1 MSLSSRAA
9 KGGAIVLGFQG
20 LKFLFNML
28 SIVVLARLIDPEY
41 YGLLAMVAAIM
52 GVASIFR
59 DFGLSTAA
67 LQAKDLSHAQ
77 QSNLFW
83 INFGV
88 GAGLTVVGWFAAWPI
103 AAFYGQPE
111 LVPVVHWLAFTFIIS
126 GASTQFRVVINRGL
140 RFLTL
145 AICDLTPYI
154 VGFAAA
160 VATALAGYQ
169 LEALVTQ
176 QLVVALASLIGVVAA
191 AKWFPSWPRRVDM
204 SNLVRFGLSLA
215 ATQLVSYATR
225 NVDSIAIG
233 RVWGPVALGN
243 YDRAYQLMI
252 TPLNQINTPLSSVAI
267 PVLSRI
273 QDEEER
279 YLAYLRRAQLVALYV
294 TTLALGLLAAL
305 APQIIPLLLGNN
317 WEAAIPL
324 VAVLAVGGIFRSLVQ
339 ICYWIYMSRGLATA
353 QLRYFLITQP
363 LLTGFM
369 LLGLPWGAMGVAIG
383 HSVGFAIY
391 WAVSLMWVGRVAEVN
406 VRPMFADAT
415 RVLLVFSGPA
425 AVLAAAAATYLPLH
439 GDALRLVVGL
449 AVAAAWCALAS
460 WLNKRIRADLGNLV
474 DFGKLAIR
482 RRRGADA

>member
-20 LKFLFNML
+20 LKFIINML
-28 SIVVLARLIDPEY
+28 SIVVLARLIEPEY

-88 GAGLTVVGWFAAWPI
+88 GAGLTAVGWFAALPI
-103 AAFYGQPE
+103 SAFYGQPE
-111 LVPVVHWLAFTFIIS
+111 LVPVVHWLALTFVIS

-145 AICDLTPYI
+145 AICDLAPYI
-154 VGFAAA
+154 FGFTAA
-160 VATALAGYQ
+160 VLTALAGYQ
-169 LEALVTQ
+169 LQALVAQ
-176 QLVVALASLIGVVAA
+176 QLVVALASLLFVLVA

-204 SNLVRFGLSLA
+204 SNLVKFGLSLA

-233 RVWGPVALGN
+233 RAWGPVALGN

-273 QDEEER
+273 RDEDER
-279 YLAYLRRAQLVALYV
+279 YLSYLRRAQLVALYV

-305 APQIIPLLLGNN
+305 APEIIPLLLGEN
-317 WEAAIPL
+317 WDAAIPL
-324 VAVLAVGGIFRSLVQ
+324 VAVLAIGGIFRSLVQ
-339 ICYWIYMSRGLATA
+339 ICYWIYMSKGLATA
-353 QLRYFLITQP
+353 QLRYFLIAQP

-383 HSVGFAIY
+383 HSLGFAIY
-391 WAVSLMWVGRVAEVN
+391 WAVSLMWVGRVASLDVC
-406 VRPMFADAT
+406 PMFGDAF
-415 RVLLVFSGPA
+415 RVLLLFSGPA
-425 AVLAAAAATYLPLH
+425 AALAAAAASLLPLQS
-439 GDALRLVVGL
+439 DLLRLASGL
-449 AVAAAWCALAS
+449 AVALVWCSIATGFNS
-460 WLNKRIRADLGNLV
+460 RIRTDLGNLLE
-474 DFGKLAIR
+474 FGKLAIR
-482 RRRGADA
+482 RRRSHE